1 MPSNYNQVHSY
12 FSKQGFRVLALGWR
26 PLSGSGAD
34 KNISINRTDGV
45 SSLKKIMES
54 CGEHVQ
60 QNRALIIFPEGT
72 RVPYGASVKLKKGIF
87 KIIES
92 LKISA
97 LVINHDAGKYWS
109 KSSLLIKPGIINISS
124 VNLEYTDDKD
134 ELNSKI
140 VKHFNPEAL

>member
-1 MPSNYNQVHSY
+1 MWRACSTKESTHY
-12 FSKQGFRVLALGWR
+12 FSRR
-26 PLSGSGAD
+26 Y
-34 KNISINRTDGV
+34 
-45 SSLKKIMES
+45 ES
-54 CGEHVQ
+54 
-60 QNRALIIFPEGT
+60 A
-72 RVPYGASVKLKKGIF
+72 YGASVKLKKGIF